1 MVTGAEVVRLLQD
14 VKVKVKVYKM
24 LQVSVGDVQLVRQ
37 ATDVD

>member
-1 MVTGAEVVRLLQD
+1 MRLLQD

-24 LQVSVGDVQLVRQ
+24 LQKSVGDVQLVRQ